1 MESLARKE
9 NTMLTIMS
17 FIKKHSVLT
26 YYALAFA
33 ISWGSFIVVIGPGEF
48 LGTKEVSEG
57 QMLFLLL
64 TMLLG
69 PSLAGILSTAFI
81 YGSTGLRELLSRLL
95 RWRVAAR
102 WYAVALLTAP
112 LIYTA
117 VTLVLLQTSRDFLP
131 IILTSDNKVSLLLS
145 SIVSGIIVA
154 VFEELGWTGFVTPRL
169 RRRYG
174 ILTTGLVIGLLWG
187 AWHFPL
193 FSGSVFSSQTIPP
206 TLYLAV
212 LLFSWLLPYRVLIVW
227 VYDHTGSLLVAML
240 MHLPIVV
247 AQFVR
252 LAPATSEVQVV
263 IDNLVLAAAM
273 WVIVAAMLRFQTL
286 PRQARGALSG

>member
-1 MESLARKE
+1 
-9 NTMLTIMS
+9 MLTIMS

-33 ISWGSFIVVIGPGEF
+33 LSWGSFIVVIGPGEF

-57 QMLFLLL
+57 RMIFLLL

-81 YGSTGLRELLSRLL
+81 YGRTGLRELLSRLL

-112 LIYTA
+112 FIYTA
-117 VTLVLLQTSRDFLP
+117 VTLVLLQTSHDFLP
-131 IILTSDNKVSLLLS
+131 IILTSDNKVSLVLS
-145 SIVSGIIVA
+145 SIVLGIIVA
-154 VFEELGWTGFVTPRL
+154 VLEELGWTGFVTPRL
-169 RRRYG
+169 RLRYG
-174 ILTTGLVIGLLWG
+174 ILTTGLVMGLLWG
-187 AWHFPL
+187 VWHFPL
-193 FSGSVFSSQTIPP
+193 FSGSAFSSQTISP

-212 LLFSWLLPYRVLIVW
+212 LLFSWLPPYRVLIVW

-240 MHLPIVV
+240 MHVPIVV

-252 LAPATSEVQVV
+252 LAPAVSEVQVV
-263 IDNLVLAAAM
+263 IDNLILAAAL
-273 WVIVAAMLRFQTL
+273 WVVVVAVQVLQSL
-286 PRQARGALSG
+286 PRQRRGVLPVQR